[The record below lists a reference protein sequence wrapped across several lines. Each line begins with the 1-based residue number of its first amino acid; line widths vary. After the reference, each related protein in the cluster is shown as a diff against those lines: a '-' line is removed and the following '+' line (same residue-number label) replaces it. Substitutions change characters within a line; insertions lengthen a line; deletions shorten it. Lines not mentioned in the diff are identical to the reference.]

1 MHRWPRCSSKRSHCF
16 IFSLA
21 RPPQA
26 SCPKLAEKKN
36 LCTPFPAITAH
47 YQQKKK
53 ASKTALPCAQPATH
67 LNIVETASTD
77 QTASVNPASAA
88 RSSLQAEAWKPDGS
102 GWQPL
107 AINTA
112 GLALVRADQEGRDIE
127 GYRRAIRHLCGDV
140 LPDDILFQMEMPFI
154 TCPQKRVTDLDAESM
169 ARVPHPLRP
178 MQTPRSSLF
187 PAVVGPCFHSLS
199 LCVPPP
205 PDRNVS

>member
-1 MHRWPRCSSKRSHCF
+1 MAHPLSGD
-16 IFSLA
+16 LT
-21 RPPQA
+21 
-26 SCPKLAEKKN
+26 L
-36 LCTPFPAITAH
+36 TAH

-53 ASKTALPCAQPATH
+53 ATTTALPCAQPATH
-67 LNIVETASTD
+67 LRIVETAGTD

-140 LPDDILFQMEMPFI
+140 LPDDILFQLEMPFI

-199 LCVPPP
+199 LCAAP